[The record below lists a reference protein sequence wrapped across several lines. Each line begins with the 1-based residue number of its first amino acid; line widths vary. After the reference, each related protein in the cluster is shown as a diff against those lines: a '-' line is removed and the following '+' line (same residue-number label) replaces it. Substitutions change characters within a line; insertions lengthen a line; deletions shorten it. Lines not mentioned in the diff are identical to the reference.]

1 MRIIN
6 LKHFLSQ
13 NDFKKNINKKIILI
27 KILANFSTCISK
39 TDQLILSISPYYV
52 NSNIQT
58 INPSTYRTFSEE
70 THATCVYVS
79 LIIPNYI
86 LYNNAML
93 VYTFDLELIFDI
105 GNNVDISKVVIYIEK
120 KIVKNLSFLYNN

>member
-6 LKHFLSQ
+6 LKHFFSQ

-52 NSNIQT
+52 NSN
-58 INPSTYRTFSEE
+58 NKSF
-70 THATCVYVS
+70 YVS
-79 LIIPNYI
+79 DFQRRNTCYMCLRFA
-86 LYNNAML
+86 YN
-93 VYTFDLELIFDI
+93 
-105 GNNVDISKVVIYIEK
+105 S
-120 KIVKNLSFLYNN
+120 